1 MKPMDVLPIFARSLG
16 ALPAVGA
23 TALPAKLKRNG

>member
-1 MKPMDVLPIFARSLG
+1 MKPIDVLPFLARPLG